1 MDRTDCEKCL
11 NSEFY
16 DGDKLRC
23 KLMRC
28 NPRYEDMED
37 TKKWLVDSF
46 PGSFI
51 NNSYEF
57 ILGSIGFS
65 LRDCRYPEDVE
76 CKVLEWLSGVASED
90 LYILQGIN
98 KYLCF
103 TDFSKDE
110 MREIYSHLGNACN
123 HQKTLEFIK
132 SNYDMNVLKAEKEN
146 NMQKKLKEIKPGEV
160 FTYAG
165 YEWIKLEQEGLCL
178 MKDILEER
186 AFDEDSNDWRKSEL
200 REYLNNDFHETLIK
214 NGADEKD
221 FLFVETDLTADDGM
235 KDYGTN
241 KDRISLMTADLYRRN
256 RHLLK
261 PLDNW
266 WWLATPHSCLAPNSY
281 CVRYVD
287 SSGTHSNSYAYSGHF
302 GVRPLCNLSSE
313 TLVSVSGKEK
323 EEETGDI
330 STTELIKKWATE
342 RDLMF
347 GKPTAQ
353 MVKLMEEVG
362 ELANGINKD
371 REGQIIDSIGDI
383 YVVLVILCMQ
393 LDLDINDCI
402 KAAYDEIKD
411 RKGKM
416 VNGLFV
422 KEEDLEV

>member
-1 MDRTDCEKCL
+1 M
-11 NSEFY
+11 
-16 DGDKLRC
+16 
-23 KLMRC
+23 
-28 NPRYEDMED
+28 
-37 TKKWLVDSF
+37 
-46 PGSFI
+46 
-51 NNSYEF
+51 
-57 ILGSIGFS
+57 
-65 LRDCRYPEDVE
+65 
-76 CKVLEWLSGVASED
+76 
-90 LYILQGIN
+90 
-98 KYLCF
+98 
-103 TDFSKDE
+103 SK
-110 MREIYSHLGNACN
+110 S
-123 HQKTLEFIK
+123 
-132 SNYDMNVLKAEKEN
+132 
-146 NMQKKLKEIKPGEV
+146 LKEIKPGEA
-160 FTYAG
+160 FIYAG